1 MVCFKI
7 KSILQFISNQGPL
20 NLTTEV
26 LVKAGY
32 DHIKP
37 YLYSTILIPHDYK
50 IIAAINNATCF

>member
-37 YLYSTILIPHDYK
+37 YM
-50 IIAAINNATCF
+50 